1 VKRLHIIS
9 YLAPSVP
16 ADFFRLIAGD
26 LDATLEGAADA
37 AEIDS
42 NVLRTRKVDD
52 VVVLG
57 G

>member
-1 VKRLHIIS
+1 MKRLHIIS